1 MKTYNV
7 KAGEITREWHV
18 IDAGGKVLGHVAVE
32 AARLL
37 MGKHKPL
44 FCRNLDT
51 GDGVIIIN
59 AAKIEFSGKKGTDK
73 FYYRHSGYPGGF
85 RKASLNEM
93 MNKKPTFALE
103 RAIRG
108 MLPRNRLGAA
118 MFKKLRIYAGP
129 DHPHLGQVSTAGE
142 GK

>member
-18 IDAGGKVLGHVAVE
+18 IDADGKVMGQIAVE

-37 MGKHKPL
+37 MGKHKPI
-44 FCRNLDT
+44 FSRHLDT
-51 GDGVIIIN
+51 GDGVIIVN
-59 AAKIEFSGKKGTDK
+59 AAKMTFTGKKGTDK

-93 MNKKPTFALE
+93 MQKKPTFALE
-103 RAIRG
+103 RAVRG
-108 MLPRNRLGAA
+108 MLPRNRLGTA
-118 MFKKLRIYAGP
+118 MHKKLRVYAGAE
-129 DHPHLGQVSTAGE
+129 HPHLGQVSAQAE
-142 GK
+142 A

>member
-18 IDAGGKVLGHVAVE
+18 IDAKGKVLGQVATE

-37 MGKHKPL
+37 MGKHKPI
-44 FCRNLDT
+44 FCRHLDT
-51 GDGVIIIN
+51 GDGVIVIN
-59 AAKIEFSGKKGTDK
+59 AAMVEFSGKKGTDK
-73 FYYRHSGYPGGF
+73 MYYRHSGYPGGF

-93 MNKKPTFALE
+93 MAKKPTFAIE

-108 MLPRNRLGAA
+108 MLPRNRLGAT
-118 MFKKLRIYAGP
+118 MITKLRVYAGAE
-129 DHPHLGQVSTAGE
+129 HPHLGQVTAAKE
-142 GK
+142 A